1 MIFCLNFYMN
11 DNFEDFVGFLYFF
24 FLNEIGRIF
33 LFFFVKLNL
42 FLESMVVYIDQIDFE
57 SKNIKNEIYF
67 FFCLNKYCI
76 FRFFFK
82 ICEIEEK

>member
-11 DNFEDFVGFLYFF
+11 DNFEDF

-42 FLESMVVYIDQIDFE
+42 FLESMVVNRLD
-57 SKNIKNEIYF
+57 
-67 FFCLNKYCI
+67 
-76 FRFFFK
+76 
-82 ICEIEEK
+82 